1 VGKYL
6 ARRVV
11 QAISLLFIISIILF
25 FIMNSIGDPLA
36 IQLSQSR
43 PPTGEELAIMRRRMG
58 LDKPIYMQ
66 YIFWMVGNDWTL
78 IDADG
83 DGDTDENVP
92 GRRMGILRGD
102 LGQSLITR
110 QPAQVRIAERL
121 PNTLIL
127 MLPMYALVLAL
138 ALGLG
143 IYSALR
149 QYTWLDNVLTTL
161 AFIFYS
167 MPVFFVS
174 LGMIYIFAVGFRNLG
189 LPHTPITGMYEP
201 GETPNLPSLLR
212 HMILPVTSL
221 ALISAAGYM
230 RFVRASVLEA
240 MNRDY
245 VRTARAKGL
254 KERRIFALHVMKNA
268 ALPLVTLVG
277 LDLPFL
283 LGGAIVTE
291 SIFAWPGL
299 GTLFIESLGRADYPV
314 LMGLLMMIALAVVIF
329 QILTDLLYSAI
340 DPRIRLN

>member
-1 VGKYL
+1 
-6 ARRVV
+6 
-11 QAISLLFIISIILF
+11 
-25 FIMNSIGDPLA
+25 
-36 IQLSQSR
+36 
-43 PPTGEELAIMRRRMG
+43 
-58 LDKPIYMQ
+58 
-66 YIFWMVGNDWTL
+66 
-78 IDADG
+78 
-83 DGDTDENVP
+83 
-92 GRRMGILRGD
+92 
-102 LGQSLITR
+102 
-110 QPAQVRIAERL
+110 
-121 PNTLIL
+121 
-127 MLPMYALVLAL
+127 
-138 ALGLG
+138 
-143 IYSALR
+143 
-149 QYTWLDNVLTTL
+149 
-161 AFIFYS
+161 
-167 MPVFFVS
+167 
-174 LGMIYIFAVGFRNLG
+174 
-189 LPHTPITGMYEP
+189 
-201 GETPNLPSLLR
+201 
-212 HMILPVTSL
+212 LPVTSL